1 MSMNSSIPPV
11 SLWGFLRESY
21 RELPYLLL
29 ANTGINV
36 LGLAMPLFVMQV
48 YDRII
53 PSPSG
58 STLLWL
64 SVGAVVAVTCE
75 TLLRYARDGI
85 NLWAASCYEFKL
97 IHRAYEAFLTADIA
111 RFSRDDTTVH
121 LDRIQAIQNLKNGYF
136 LQIFEV
142 VLELPMVA
150 LYTWLLFTLNADIA
164 RFMLA
169 INLGMLV
176 ITALNKIFY
185 ERYRARQDDSQNRRM
200 SWALEIFSRMHLIKA
215 MAIEEPL
222 LARYEAI
229 QHEHNQN
236 NFGFGMVNHVSN
248 IFHTIMPQITQFG
261 VIAFGAV
268 AVYQGEMS
276 IGLMIACMLIGSRSI
291 GPVIHICTF
300 WLKNSEFAL
309 ARQKVQEIYKLYNS
323 QAAAQADAPD
333 RIAGHVR
340 MINVTFKYE
349 GAQQPVFENL
359 NLTIGAGSMIGI
371 KGSGSRGT
379 TTLLRLISGWLKPN
393 DGQIYLDDFDLAA
406 VNPASLF
413 GTVEFLSEQHKLLT
427 GNILDNLSGFDQSLH
442 AASIEASSML
452 RLDSRIA
459 KLDQGYTS
467 VVESTSNRTFPLSLL
482 KSVAFIKALAAR
494 PRILLIDQF
503 DRSLDIETSILFLD
517 TLRQIKGLCTL
528 VVVSD
533 HEDVLNLMDSVYTI
547 EQGSLRKQDRSK
559 ASNSETDKKPRAA

>member
-1 MSMNSSIPPV
+1 MSRNSNIPPV
-11 SLWGFLRESY
+11 SLWGFLKDSY
-21 RELPYLLL
+21 REIPYLVL
-29 ANTGINV
+29 ANTGINI

-53 PSPSG
+53 PSHAG

-64 SVGAVVAVTCE
+64 AVGAVVAVTCE

-97 IHRAYEAFLTADIA
+97 IHRAYESFLTANIA

-150 LYTWLLFTLNADIA
+150 LYTWLLFLLNEDIA

-176 ITALNKIFY
+176 ITALNKVFY

-236 NFGFGMVNHVSN
+236 NFGFGMVNHLSN
-248 IFHTIMPQITQFG
+248 IFHTIMPQVTQFG
-261 VIAFGAV
+261 VIAIGAV
-268 AVYQGEMS
+268 SVYQGEMS

-309 ARQKVQEIYKLYNS
+309 ARQKVQEIYNLYNS
-323 QAAAQADAPD
+323 EAAEQADAPD

-340 MINVTFKYE
+340 MINVSFQYE

-359 NLTIGAGSMIGI
+359 NLTIGAGSMVGI
-371 KGSGSRGT
+371 KGAGSRGT
-379 TTLLRLISGWLKPN
+379 TTLLRLISGWLKPHE
-393 DGQIYLDDFDLAA
+393 GRIYLDDFDLAA
-406 VNPASLF
+406 VNPSSLF

-427 GNILDNLSGFDQSLH
+427 GNILDNLSGFDQTLH

-467 VVESTSNRTFPLSLL
+467 AVESTSNRTFPLSLL

-494 PRILLIDQF
+494 PRILLIDHF

-517 TLRQIKGLCTL
+517 TLKQIKGLCTL

-547 EQGSLRKQDRSK
+547 ENGGLRKLEKDPSTSD
-559 ASNSETDKKPRAA
+559 SNQKPRAA